1 MGPFLSLPLITDDR
15 TNGASQKNAVFWSG
29 PLVQKNEFFWQNHER
44 KERKAFFS
52 ILILETK
59 KKNYTNVKYFNT
71 EIPKS
76 TFLKYIVWWNFGTKF
91 KWFLNQLS
99 FCRLKCGPNEVL

>member
-1 MGPFLSLPLITDDR
+1 MTGPMVLVKKMQF
-15 TNGASQKNAVFWSG
+15 FG
-29 PLVQKNEFFWQNHER
+29 PVRSWNHER